1 MLRRAGE
8 PPPPGAAPPRWPAP
22 HGYEHDSPVVTGNTG
37 MFYRDGQNRGDP
49 YTWAEFLQHLQRRVK
64 ADRQPAL
71 VRAKYGVGFYL
82 EGGDMPRWAFDPDA
96 PGSNAGATLAVQ
108 LDDGTTLD
116 LPRAQILEPLD
127 MRELRDYQRRLA
139 GLIALGEAEPTTVLS
154 TAAARALWRLGVLE
168 PPADAPPEAVTAAD
182 DDPAALFGTDM
193 GPGWGKV
200 LRTDQPAVRA
210 ALHAFRELVGKAEP
224 DDPAHAD
231 LMLPAERVALEV
243 YGARIER
250 LVAAHRAAAEAG
262 QDSAAT
268 RQQEPA
274 GADG

>member
-1 MLRRAGE
+1 
-8 PPPPGAAPPRWPAP
+8 
-22 HGYEHDSPVVTGNTG
+22 
-37 MFYRDGQNRGDP
+37 
-49 YTWAEFLQHLQRRVK
+49 
-64 ADRQPAL
+64 
-71 VRAKYGVGFYL
+71 
-82 EGGDMPRWAFDPDA
+82 
-96 PGSNAGATLAVQ
+96 VQ

-168 PPADAPPEAVTAAD
+168 PPADALPEAVTAAD

-231 LMLPAERVALEV
+231 LLLPAERVALEV

-250 LVAAHRAAAEAG
+250 LVGVRRAAGERD
-262 QDSAAT
+262 QDTAAA
-268 RQQEPA
+268 RQQTPA
-274 GADG
+274 RVDG

>member
-1 MLRRAGE
+1 
-8 PPPPGAAPPRWPAP
+8 
-22 HGYEHDSPVVTGNTG
+22 
-37 MFYRDGQNRGDP
+37 
-49 YTWAEFLQHLQRRVK
+49 
-64 ADRQPAL
+64 
-71 VRAKYGVGFYL
+71 
-82 EGGDMPRWAFDPDA
+82 
-96 PGSNAGATLAVQ
+96 
-108 LDDGTTLD
+108 
-116 LPRAQILEPLD
+116 
-127 MRELRDYQRRLA
+127 MRELRDYQRRIA
-139 GLIALGEAEPTTVLS
+139 ALIGLGEVEPTAVLS
-154 TAAARALWRLGVLE
+154 TAAARALWRLGVLG

-200 LRTDQPAVRA
+200 LRTDRPAVRA

-250 LVAAHRAAAEAG
+250 LVAAYRAAAEAE
-262 QDSAAT
+262 QDTAAT
-268 RQQEPA
+268 RQQDPA